1 MAIVQDGAWVAGYRG
16 ASPPDLEHGLHVL
29 PTLLRAADRLAAPL
43 GLLDRPLSADR
54 LIARAR
60 RRTGLTDFGD
70 DSFQEPL
77 RVFLDSC
84 ARESSL
90 GVFGRFATEWD
101 VVRFLSNL
109 LRLRAAEDADPS
121 IAGRRIRKPIFITGL
136 PRSGTTFL
144 HQLMMADPDNRAP
157 MVWETIFPSA
167 EDGDAATRAATVDR
181 QLRAFARIAPEFAGL
196 HPIEARSPQ
205 ECSDITAHVF
215 RSLRLDTNYLVPAY
229 RAWLDADAALHL
241 PAYRFHRRFLR
252 HLAPQPP
259 HEGRWVLKCPDHL
272 FALGALRA
280 VYPDARLVFV
290 HRDPIKVMASVAH
303 LTEVLRQPFMR
314 HIDRARIGRDD
325 SARWVD
331 GTRRM
336 IQAADEAAFQE
347 PICHVHHLDL
357 IRDPAGSVGTVYRH
371 FGMDQPDDLPRAIA
385 AFVAAKPNGGY
396 RHAAYRFQD
405 HGLEEATER
414 EKFRPYMEHFQIE
427 PETAW
432 TGFDRPR
439 GNLAGASL
447 AGA

>member
-1 MAIVQDGAWVAGYRG
+1 
-16 ASPPDLEHGLHVL
+16 LHIL
-29 PTLLRAADRLAAPL
+29 PTLLRAADRLAAPF
-43 GLLDRPLSADR
+43 GLHDRPLSADR

-60 RRTGLTDFGD
+60 RRTGLADFGD

-77 RVFLDSC
+77 RVFLESC

-109 LRLRAAEDADPS
+109 LRLRAAEDGDPS
-121 IAGRRIRKPIFITGL
+121 IAGRRIEAPIFITGL

-144 HQLMMADPDNRAP
+144 HQVMMADPDSRAP

-167 EDGDAATRAATVDR
+167 EDGDAAARTRTVDR

-205 ECSDITAHVF
+205 ECSEITAHVF

-241 PAYRFHRRFLR
+241 PAYRFHKRFLR

-259 HEGRWVLKCPDHL
+259 HEGRWVLKCPEHL
-272 FALGALRA
+272 FALGALRT

-290 HRDPIKVMASVAH
+290 HRDPIKVLASVAH

-314 HIDRARIGRDD
+314 EMDRARIGRDE

-336 IQAADEAAFQE
+336 IQAADEAEFRE

-357 IRDPAGSVGTVYRH
+357 IRDPAGTVAHVYRH
-371 FGMDQPDDLPRAIA
+371 FGIDQPDGLADAIET
-385 AFVAAKPNGGY
+385 FVAAKPNGGY
-396 RHAAYRFQD
+396 RHAAYRFED
-405 HGLEEATER
+405 HGLDEAVER
-414 EKFRPYMEHFQIE
+414 EKFRPYMDRFRIE

-432 TGFDRPR
+432 TGLHQPE
-439 GNLAGASL
+439 ASL